1 MLNKPLLDIRR
12 AELQLIADSRQSA
25 ASASLAIRILRP
37 CLKWAEKRG
46 LVGEGVASLEQPGRA
61 SPHYSA
67 RAGECGLTT
76 DLAYDL
82 VIHANHRHFR
92 EATPAMIN
100 PMLPLPGLSPVGG
113 KTIVAKFDAG
123 LLSSDGG
130 VLMLRE
136 VEQRLRVAD
145 RMAACIEDPRAPDQ
159 ITHSLADIIRFRL
172 LMIAAG
178 YEDGNDAS
186 SLRDDPMFKIAL
198 DLTPSDRELC
208 SQSTISRL
216 ENLPDARALL
226 RMGGAMV
233 DLYCESF
240 HQVPKRITLDIDDTF
255 DAVHGGQQ
263 LRLFNAHYDEYG
275 FQPIIV
281 FDGEGRFVTAV
292 LRPAKRPGGKEIRA
306 FLRRLLRAIRANWP
320 KTEILLRA
328 DSHYCCPE
336 VLDWCRANRI
346 DYILGVAP
354 TSTLQRHIESLEAST
369 KARFV
374 AAPKEGKARRFKEF
388 YDGAASWSRVER
400 VIARV
405 EVGAEGPDTRFIVT
419 NLKQCNARV
428 LYEDIYCRRGQAE
441 NHIKCWKTHLAAD
454 RTSCTKATANQLR
467 LFLHAGSY
475 WLMWGLRVSM
485 PKRSMWRV
493 AQFDT
498 LRLRLIKI
506 AARVVEMKTMLRVHL
521 PTSCP
526 GQNILRFALGRIPQL
541 VT

>member
-1 MLNKPLLDIRR
+1 MAQVFDAVRLSTQI
-12 AELQLIADSRQSA
+12 
-25 ASASLAIRILRP
+25 
-37 CLKWAEKRG
+37 CTYG
-46 LVGEGVASLEQPGRA
+46 
-61 SPHYSA
+61 
-67 RAGECGLTT
+67 
-76 DLAYDL
+76 
-82 VIHANHRHFR
+82 
-92 EATPAMIN
+92 EATSAMIN
-100 PMLPLPGLSPVGG
+100 SMLPLHGLSPVSG
-113 KTIVAKFDAG
+113 KSVVATFDGG

-136 VEQRLRVAD
+136 VEQRLRIAD
-145 RMAACIEDPRAPDQ
+145 RFAGCIEDPRAPDQ
-159 ITHSLADIIRFRL
+159 ITHALADIIRFRL

-178 YEDGNDAS
+178 YEDGNDAND
-186 SLRDDPMFKIAL
+186 LRVDPIFKMAH
-198 DLTPSDRELC
+198 DLAPSDHELC

-216 ENLPDARALL
+216 ENLPDVRALL
-226 RMGGAMV
+226 RMGRAMV

-240 HQVPKRITLDIDDTF
+240 RQVPKRIVLDIDDTF

-275 FQPIIV
+275 FQPIVV

-306 FLRRLLRAIRANWP
+306 FLRRLLRAIRTNWP
-320 KTEILLRA
+320 NTQILLRA

-336 VLDWCRANRI
+336 VIDWCRANGL

-354 TSTLQRHIESLEAST
+354 TTTLRRHIEGLEAST
-369 KARFV
+369 KARFE

-388 YDGAASWSRVER
+388 FDGAASWSRVER
-400 VIARV
+400 IVARV
-405 EVGAEGPDTRFIVT
+405 EAGAEGPDTRFIVT
-419 NLKQCNARV
+419 NLKVRNARV
-428 LYEDIYCRRGQAE
+428 LYEDVYCRRGQAE
-441 NHIKCWKTHLAAD
+441 NHIKSWKTHLAAD

-467 LFLHAGSY
+467 LFLHAGAY

-485 PKRSMWRV
+485 PRRSMWRL

-498 LRLRLIKI
+498 LRMQLIKI
-506 AARVVEMKTMLRVHL
+506 AARVVEMKTMIRIYL

-526 GQNILRFALGRIPQL
+526 AQDILRLALGRIPRL

>member
-1 MLNKPLLDIRR
+1 MN
-12 AELQLIADSRQSA
+12 
-25 ASASLAIRILRP
+25 
-37 CLKWAEKRG
+37 
-46 LVGEGVASLEQPGRA
+46 
-61 SPHYSA
+61 Y
-67 RAGECGLTT
+67 
-76 DLAYDL
+76 
-82 VIHANHRHFR
+82 
-92 EATPAMIN
+92 
-100 PMLPLPGLSPVGG
+100 PMPPLPGLSLVSG
-113 KTIVAKFDAG
+113 KTIVAKFDGG

-130 VLMLRE
+130 ILMLRE
-136 VEQRLRVAD
+136 IEQRLRVAD
-145 RMAACIEDPRAPDQ
+145 RLAACIEDPRAPDQ
-159 ITHSLADIIRFRL
+159 ITHTLADIIRFRL

-178 YEDGNDAS
+178 YEDGNDADT
-186 SLRDDPMFKIAL
+186 LRGDPMFKMAL
-198 DLTPSDRELC
+198 DLSPSDRELC

-226 RMGGAMV
+226 RMGRAMV

-240 HQVPKRITLDIDDTF
+240 HKVPGRIVLDIDDTF
-255 DAVHGGQQ
+255 DAAHGGQQ

-275 FQPIIV
+275 FQPIVV
-281 FDGEGRFVTAV
+281 FDGEGRFITAV

-320 KTEILLRA
+320 KTKIMLRA

-336 VLDWCRANRI
+336 VLDFCRANGL

-354 TSTLQRHIESLEAST
+354 TTTLRRHIGDLEASAI
-369 KARFV
+369 ARFE
-374 AAPKEGKARRFKEF
+374 AAPKDGKARRFREF

-400 VIARV
+400 IIARV
-405 EVGAEGPDTRFIVT
+405 EAGADGPDTRFVVT
-419 NLKQCNARV
+419 NLKQRNARR
-428 LYEDIYCRRGQAE
+428 LYEDVYCRRGQAE
-441 NHIKCWKTHLAAD
+441 NHIKSWKTHLAAD
-454 RTSCTKATANQLR
+454 RTSCTKASANQLR

-475 WLMWGLRVSM
+475 WLMWGLRTSM

-506 AARVVEMKTMLRVHL
+506 AARVVEMKTMIRVHL

-526 GQNILRFALGRIPQL
+526 VQDILRFTLGRIPRL

>member
-1 MLNKPLLDIRR
+1 MNNL
-12 AELQLIADSRQSA
+12 
-25 ASASLAIRILRP
+25 
-37 CLKWAEKRG
+37 
-46 LVGEGVASLEQPGRA
+46 
-61 SPHYSA
+61 
-67 RAGECGLTT
+67 
-76 DLAYDL
+76 
-82 VIHANHRHFR
+82 
-92 EATPAMIN
+92 
-100 PMLPLPGLSPVGG
+100 MLPLPGLSPVSG
-113 KTIVAKFDAG
+113 KTVVVKFDGG

-130 VLMLRE
+130 ILVLRE

-145 RMAACIEDPRAPDQ
+145 RLAACIEDPRSPEQ

-172 LMIAAG
+172 LMISAG

-186 SLRDDPMFKIAL
+186 SLRTDPMFKMAL
-198 DLTPSDRELC
+198 DLSPSDRELC

-216 ENLPDARALL
+216 ENLPDARTLL
-226 RMGGAMV
+226 RMGRAMV

-240 HQVPKRITLDIDDTF
+240 RQVPKRITLDIDDTF

-275 FQPIIV
+275 FQPIVV
-281 FDGEGRFVTAV
+281 FDGEGRFITTV

-320 KTEILLRA
+320 NTQILLRA

-336 VLDWCRANRI
+336 VLDWCRANGL

-354 TSTLQRHIESLEAST
+354 TTTLRRHVEGIEAST
-369 KARFV
+369 KTRFE
-374 AAPKEGKARRFKEF
+374 AAPKEDGKLRRFKEF
-388 YDGAASWSRVER
+388 FDGAKSWSRVER
-400 VIARV
+400 IIARI

-419 NLKQCNARV
+419 NLKVRNARV
-428 LYEDIYCRRGQAE
+428 LYEDVYCRRGQAE
-441 NHIKCWKTHLAAD
+441 NHIKSWKTHLAAD

-467 LFLHAGSY
+467 LFLHAGAY
-475 WLMWGLRVSM
+475 WLMWGLSASM
-485 PKRSMWRV
+485 PRRSMWRV

-498 LRLRLIKI
+498 LRLRLIRV
-506 AARVVEMKTMLRVHL
+506 AACVVEMKTMIRVQL

-526 GQNILRFALGRIPQL
+526 AQDILRLALGRIPRL